1 MEGIKIYSPK
11 VSTLPQSMASKSPAP
26 AGTSTTSIKPKVN
39 SMKSTEG
46 MAVRRYRSTKRRV
59 QFYTLKLRL
68 FGMLSKGDQFL
79 LDKYKNR
86 LMKLRKIAAPE
97 LIQNLL
103 KKRASRGR
111 GKKRGS
117 DLNKLMSKN
126 LVKLKPKTSSEVPP
140 SK

>member
-1 MEGIKIYSPK
+1 
-11 VSTLPQSMASKSPAP
+11 
-26 AGTSTTSIKPKVN
+26 
-39 SMKSTEG
+39 MKSTEG

-126 LVKLKPKTSSEVPP
+126 LVKLKPKTSSKVPP
-140 SK
+140 IK

>member
-1 MEGIKIYSPK
+1 MEGIKISSPK
-11 VSTLPQSMASKSPAP
+11 VSTLPQVSASSTPRP
-26 AGTSTTSIKPKVN
+26 AGTSTTSSKPKVN

-46 MAVRRYRSTKRRV
+46 MAVRRYRSTKMRV
-59 QFYTLKLRL
+59 QFYTLKMRL

-79 LDKYKNR
+79 LDRYKNR

-103 KKRASRGR
+103 KKRASRGK

-117 DLNKLMSKN
+117 DLNKLMSKALIN
-126 LVKLKPKTSSEVPP
+126 TKPKTVSEVSPT
-140 SK
+140 K